1 VTDNLPAPVEARV
14 VSRLQDCGIEQWDR
28 VTGDACLFNRSPFLQ
43 AFEAAMPDT
52 LEPRYVVFRVA
63 EAPVAVMVCQILTLR
78 ADRIAPAES
87 KWANRFASLLGVL
100 RMRAFLCGNFMG
112 WGYSGIVFAPDADRV
127 RLWPQLAAAISR
139 VHQLDRGIRSAQLQ
153 LVLDLSADDVS
164 GARHLEA
171 QGYRPMAAEPDMILH
186 IDPSWRSFADYR
198 AALKSKYRKASNEMD
213 AALAAAGCVIER
225 LTDVESHA
233 DELIALHLQV
243 HEQSPHRFV
252 SLRREFIPAL
262 AQRLG
267 DDFICTVIRRD
278 DRILGFITTL
288 IDGDTAL
295 AYVVGHD
302 VAANT
307 GLPIYLRLLQTAVE
321 TGIERGCRRVTYG
334 RTALEPKARIGAVA
348 TPLTIYGRHRGWLV
362 GPWLMR
368 MAGRM
373 APSGMP
379 PLRSPF
385 KSSDGPG
392 GAAEG

>member
-1 VTDNLPAPVEARV
+1 MTDNLSSPIQARV
-14 VSRLQDCGIEQWDR
+14 VSRLQDCGVDLWDEIAAQ
-28 VTGDACLFNRSPFLQ
+28 ACLFNRSPFLL
-43 AFEAAMPDT
+43 AFEAGMPDT
-52 LEPRYVVFRVA
+52 LEPRYVVFSA
-63 EAPVAVMVCQILTLR
+63 DGAPVAVMVCQILTLR

-87 KWANRFASLLGVL
+87 KWANRFAPLLGVL

-112 WGYSGIVFAPDADRV
+112 WGYSGIVFAPGVDRE
-127 RLWPQLAAAISR
+127 RHWPQLAAAIGR
-139 VHQLDRGIRSAQLQ
+139 LHKLDSGIRAARLQ

-164 GARHLEA
+164 GAKHLEA
-171 QGYRPMAAEPDMILH
+171 QGYRSMAAEPDMVLH
-186 IDPSWRSFADYR
+186 IDPAWRSFADYR
-198 AALKSKYRKASNEMD
+198 TALKSKYRKASVEMD
-213 AALAAAGCVIER
+213 MALATAGCVIER

-233 DELIALHLQV
+233 GELIALHLQV

-267 DDFICTVIRRD
+267 HDFVCTVIRRD
-278 DRILGFITTL
+278 ERILGFITTL

-302 VAANT
+302 VTANT

-334 RTALEPKARIGAVA
+334 RTALEPKARIGAVP
-348 TPLTIYGRHRGWLV
+348 TPLTIYGRHRGWLL
-362 GPWLMR
+362 GPLLMR
-368 MAGRM
+368 AAGRM
-373 APSGMP
+373 APAGMP

-385 KSSDGPG
+385 KSTDGTGG
-392 GAAEG
+392 GADA